1 MTWERHSRRRP
12 WERRTARL
20 PSALCPTPRALPR
33 LLIRRLP
40 FFYGWVILAA
50 TCCAGF
56 ARAGGGVAV
65 LSIFV
70 APMTTHFG
78 WSRTAIS
85 GAASLGG
92 LLAAL
97 ASPRLGRLLDR
108 AGARLILSAA
118 VLTTGLAC
126 AALSLTQ
133 SLTIFYV
140 LYCLIRMNF
149 AGPFDLG
156 IYGAVNNWFVAR
168 RATATAIA
176 TAAQMVGLVCLPLI
190 AQGAILLGGSW
201 RAGWVAVGLA
211 VLAVGFLPSALL
223 IVRAPEDVGLR
234 PDGRVPP
241 ASPTAAT
248 ARPAAPAAPP
258 APPPMPEPHFTRAQ
272 ALRTRAFW
280 LLALFTVFAYP
291 VQAGVSLHQ
300 AAYLV
305 ERGLS
310 PTTAATIVGAFS
322 FASGCGSLGFGFLP
336 RRVPVRAML
345 AAIGALQAIGVL
357 GLLTAT
363 ATPAFYAAAAVFGL
377 GIGGLLMLPPVAWAD
392 YFGRRS
398 YGAIR
403 GVALPFQV
411 LAQAA
416 GPLLSGVLRD
426 ATGTY
431 NLSLECFATLA
442 VLAIVAALLARPPAP
457 LPTPMA

>member
-1 MTWERHSRRRP
+1 M
-12 WERRTARL
+12 
-20 PSALCPTPRALPR
+20 PTPPTLPH
-33 LLIRRLP
+33 LLIPRLP
-40 FFYGWVILAA
+40 FHYGWVILGAV
-50 TCCAGF
+50 CCAGF
-56 ARAGGGVAV
+56 SRAGGGVAI

-70 APMTTHFG
+70 APMTVQFG
-78 WSRTAIS
+78 WSRAAIS
-85 GAASLGG
+85 GAVSLGG

-97 ASPRLGRLLDR
+97 AAPRLGRLLDR
-108 AGARLILSAA
+108 VGARLILSAA
-118 VLTTGLAC
+118 ILTTAAAC
-126 AALSLTQ
+126 MALSLTQ
-133 SLTIFYV
+133 SLAMFYL
-140 LYCLIRMNF
+140 LYCIIRMNF

-168 RATATAIA
+168 RTAANAIA
-176 TAAQMVGLVCLPLI
+176 TTAQMVGLATLPLI
-190 AQGAILLGGSW
+190 GQAAIVVYGGW
-201 RAGWVAVGLA
+201 RAGWIAIGLA
-211 VLAVGFLPSALL
+211 VLAVGFLPSFLL

-234 PDGRVPP
+234 PDHH
-241 ASPTAAT
+241 
-248 ARPAAPAAPP
+248 AAPANAPTTTQSQP
-258 APPPMPEPHFTRAQ
+258 TPEPHFSRAQ

-322 FASGCGSLGFGFLP
+322 LASGCGSLGCGFLP
-336 RRVPVRAML
+336 RRVPVRYIL

-363 ATPAFYAAAAVFGL
+363 TTPEFSVAAAIFGV
-377 GIGGLLMLPPVAWAD
+377 GIGGLLTLPPVVWAD
-392 YFGRRS
+392 YYGRRS

-403 GVALPFQV
+403 GVALTFQV

-431 NLSLECFATLA
+431 ALSLECFATLS
-442 VLAIVAALLARPPAP
+442 VLAVIAALFARPPVP
-457 LPTPMA
+457 LPAPAI

>member
-1 MTWERHSRRRP
+1 MID
-12 WERRTARL
+12 
-20 PSALCPTPRALPR
+20 PTSLPR

-40 FFYGWVILAA
+40 FFYGWVILAS

-70 APMTTHFG
+70 APMTADFG

-85 GAASLGG
+85 GAASVGG
-92 LLAAL
+92 LIAAL

-118 VLTTGLAC
+118 VLTTALAC
-126 AALSLTQ
+126 MALSLTQ
-133 SLTIFYV
+133 SLTVFYL
-140 LYCLIRMNF
+140 LYCVIRMNF

-168 RATATAIA
+168 RATANAIA
-176 TAAQMVGLVCLPLI
+176 TTAQMVGLVALPLI
-190 AQGAILLGGSW
+190 AQGAIVLYGSW
-201 RAGWVAVGLA
+201 RAGWIAVGVA
-211 VLAVGFLPSALL
+211 VLAVGFLPSVLL

-234 PDGRVPP
+234 PDYR
-241 ASPTAAT
+241 
-248 ARPAAPAAPP
+248 APP
-258 APPPMPEPHFTRAQ
+258 APRGTADVSAVALVAIVPQTRLAPELHFTRTQ

-280 LLALFTVFAYP
+280 LLALFTMFAYP

-336 RRVPVRAML
+336 RWMKVRNRLVAV
-345 AAIGALQAIGVL
+345 GALMAVGVL
-357 GLLTAT
+357 GLLSATAT
-363 ATPAFYAAAAVFGL
+363 AEFYGAAAIFGL

-392 YFGRRS
+392 YFGRGS

-426 ATGTY
+426 ATGNYT
-431 NLSLECFATLA
+431 LSLECFA
-442 VLAIVAALLARPPAP
+442 VLSVLGVVAALLARPPVPMLAP
-457 LPTPMA
+457 SV

>member
-1 MTWERHSRRRP
+1 MP
-12 WERRTARL
+12 GP
-20 PSALCPTPRALPR
+20 PSLPR
-33 LLIRRLP
+33 LLSARLP
-40 FFYGWVILAA
+40 FFYGWVILGAI
-50 TCCAGF
+50 CLAGF
-56 ARAGGGVAV
+56 SRAGGGVAI

-70 APMTTHFG
+70 APMTNHFG

-108 AGARLILSAA
+108 AGARLILGAA

-126 AALSLTQ
+126 MALSLTQ
-133 SLTIFYV
+133 SLVVFYL
-140 LYCLIRMNF
+140 LYCIIRMNF

-156 IYGAVNNWFVAR
+156 IYGAVNNWFIAR
-168 RATATAIA
+168 RTTANAIA
-176 TAAQMVGLVCLPLI
+176 TTAQMVGLVILPLV
-190 AQGAILLGGSW
+190 AQGAIVLFGSW
-201 RAGWVAVGLA
+201 RAGWIAVGLA
-211 VLAVGFLPSALL
+211 VFAVGFLPSVMLV
-223 IVRAPEDVGLR
+223 VRAPEDLGLH
-234 PDGRVPP
+234 PDGSVPETAP
-241 ASPTAAT
+241 IAARDGAPPTTAVAPITDAAT
-248 ARPAAPAAPP
+248 RPPVR
-258 APPPMPEPHFTRAQ
+258 EPHFTRPQ

-280 LLALFTVFAYP
+280 LLALFTVFGYP

-310 PTTAATIVGAFS
+310 PTVAATIVGTFS
-322 FASGCGSLGFGFLP
+322 LASGCGSLGFGFLP
-336 RRVPVRAML
+336 RRLPVRYML
-345 AAIGALQAIGVL
+345 TAVGALQAVGVL
-357 GLLTAT
+357 GLLGAT
-363 ATPAFYAAAAVFGL
+363 SAPAFYLAAAVFGF
-377 GIGGLLMLPPVAWAD
+377 GIGGLFMLPPVVWAD

-403 GVALPFQV
+403 GVALTFQV

-431 NLSLECFATLA
+431 VLSLECFATLS
-442 VLAIVAALLARPPAP
+442 VLAMIAALFARPPVAVAP
-457 LPTPMA
+457 MIVA

>member
-1 MTWERHSRRRP
+1 VPAPNT
-12 WERRTARL
+12 
-20 PSALCPTPRALPR
+20 LPR
-33 LLIRRLP
+33 YLIRRLP

-50 TCCAGF
+50 ACCAGF
-56 ARAGGGVAV
+56 ARAGGGVAI

-70 APMTTHFG
+70 APMTAHFG

-85 GAASLGG
+85 GAASVGG
-92 LLAAL
+92 LIAAL

-108 AGARLILSAA
+108 AGARMILSAA

-133 SLTIFYV
+133 SLTVFYL

-156 IYGAVNNWFVAR
+156 IYGAVNNWFIAR
-168 RATATAIA
+168 RATANAIA
-176 TAAQMVGLVCLPLI
+176 TTAQMVGLVALPLI
-190 AQGAILLGGSW
+190 AQAAIVLYGSW
-201 RAGWVAVGLA
+201 RAGWIAVGLA
-211 VLAVGFLPSALL
+211 ILAVGFLPSALL

-234 PDGRVPP
+234 PDHPAPP
-241 ASPTAAT
+241 ASTATTTTQLHPT
-248 ARPAAPAAPP
+248 
-258 APPPMPEPHFTRAQ
+258 PELHFTRPQ

-336 RRVPVRAML
+336 RWMKVRYRL
-345 AAIGALQAIGVL
+345 AVVGALQAVGVL
-357 GLLTAT
+357 ALLTAT
-363 ATPAFYAAAAVFGL
+363 ATPEFYAAVAIFGL
-377 GIGGLLMLPPVAWAD
+377 GIGGLFMLPPVAWAD
-392 YFGRRS
+392 YFGRDS

-403 GVALPFQV
+403 GVALSFQV

-426 ATGTY
+426 ATGNYT
-431 NLSLECFATLA
+431 LSLECFATLA
-442 VLAIVAALLARPPAP
+442 VLGMGAALLAHPPAP
-457 LPTPMA
+457 LPAQAV

>member
-1 MTWERHSRRRP
+1 M
-12 WERRTARL
+12 
-20 PSALCPTPRALPR
+20 PRVPR
-33 LLIRRLP
+33 LLHRRLP
-40 FFYGWVILAA
+40 VFYGWVILFAA
-50 TCCAGF
+50 SCAGF
-56 ARAGGGVAV
+56 ARTGGGVAI

-70 APMTTHFG
+70 EPMTQHFG
-78 WSRTAIS
+78 WSRTALS
-85 GAASLGG
+85 GAVSLGG

-97 ASPRLGRLLDR
+97 TSPRLGRLLDR
-108 AGARLILSAA
+108 AGARLILTAA

-126 AALSLTQ
+126 MALSLTP
-133 SLTIFYV
+133 SLAVFYL

-176 TAAQMVGLVCLPLI
+176 TAAQMVGLSTLPLL
-190 AQGAILLGGSW
+190 AQAAILRGGWRLGW
-201 RAGWVAVGLA
+201 LAVGLA
-211 VLAVGFLPSALL
+211 VLVVGFLPSALL
-223 IVRAPEDVGLR
+223 LVRAPEDLGLR
-234 PDGRVPP
+234 PDGAAAPLP
-241 ASPTAAT
+241 ASHQT
-248 ARPAAPAAPP
+248 APP
-258 APPPMPEPHFTRAQ
+258 VPEPQFSRAQ
-272 ALRTRAFW
+272 ALRTGAFW

-310 PTTAATIVGAFS
+310 PTTAAEIVGTFS

-336 RRVPVRAML
+336 RRLSVRLRL
-345 AAIGALQAIGVL
+345 AAVGALQAVGVL
-357 GLLTAT
+357 GLLLAR
-363 ATPAFYAAAAVFGL
+363 AEPQFYAAAAVFGL
-377 GIGGLLMLPPVAWAD
+377 GIGGLLMLPPMAWAD

-403 GVALPFQV
+403 GVALTFQV

-426 ATGTY
+426 ATGSYTR
-431 NLSLECFATLA
+431 SLEVFAVFS
-442 VLAIVAALLARPPAP
+442 VLAMLAALAARPPAAVAAP
-457 LPTPMA
+457 RV

>member
-1 MTWERHSRRRP
+1 VP
-12 WERRTARL
+12 A
-20 PSALCPTPRALPR
+20 SAALPR
-33 LLIRRLP
+33 YLIRRLP

-50 TCCAGF
+50 ACCAGF
-56 ARAGGGVAV
+56 SRAGGGVAV

-70 APMTTHFG
+70 APMTANFG

-85 GAASLGG
+85 GAASVGG
-92 LLAAL
+92 LIAAL

-108 AGARLILSAA
+108 AGARLVLSAA

-133 SLTIFYV
+133 YLTVFYL
-140 LYCLIRMNF
+140 LYCIIRMNF

-168 RATATAIA
+168 RATANAIA
-176 TAAQMVGLVCLPLI
+176 TTAQMAGLVALPLI
-190 AQGAILLGGSW
+190 AQAAIVLCGSW
-201 RAGWVAVGLA
+201 RAGWIAVGLA
-211 VLAVGFLPSALL
+211 ILAVGFLPSALL

-234 PDGRVPP
+234 PDHRARPT
-241 ASPTAAT
+241 SPTATSPTTTPQPHPKA
-248 ARPAAPAAPP
+248 
-258 APPPMPEPHFTRAQ
+258 ELHFTRPQ

-336 RRVPVRAML
+336 RRMKVRYRL
-345 AAIGALQAIGVL
+345 ATVGALQAVGVL
-357 GLLTAT
+357 GLLGAT
-363 ATPAFYAAAAVFGL
+363 ATPEFYAAAAIFGL

-392 YFGRRS
+392 YYGRGS

-426 ATGTY
+426 ATGNYT
-431 NLSLECFATLA
+431 LSLECFAILS
-442 VLAIVAALLARPPAP
+442 VLGMVAALLARPPAP
-457 LPTPMA
+457 LIAPGV